1 MEDLPVN
8 SFAEPRVSEIPDEDN
23 LEMHY
28 GVSDIY
34 VQDVSLARLAKQTR
48 RLLSR
53 SLELEAL
60 RLRLDK
66 MRSRLPKIRNNV
78 NKFEV
83 LQEEQ
88 ERLDVLQEQCDR
100 RKQLIVER
108 SEQLHLKHQEQKNLL
123 NEMLTTQEQIEQ
135 ERKHLADLEWELD
148 LRRYKKCNQI
158 SKIFS
163 FDEVE
168 LQNSTKGFSIR
179 HIWIPKHTPTIIS
192 HMTDDSNTEKYISTA
207 LGHICLLV
215 TLLSKY
221 LNVSLLH
228 EMKFIASTSEVHDNM
243 NDLGN
248 ARRANAHIFK
258 LCHGPNTELMR
269 LRRALGMLIE
279 NILQLCRTRG
289 VTLDSDKTLKSLQPL
304 YLLLAKEAL
313 V

>member
-1 MEDLPVN
+1 
-8 SFAEPRVSEIPDEDN
+8 
-23 LEMHY
+23 MHY

-34 VQDVSLARLAKQTR
+34 VQDVSLAKLARQTR
-48 RLLSR
+48 RLLRR
-53 SLELEAL
+53 SLELGAL
-60 RLRLDK
+60 RMRLEK
-66 MRSRLPKIRNNV
+66 MRKRLPKIRNNV

-88 ERLDVLQEQCDR
+88 ERLDILQEQCDR
-100 RKQLIVER
+100 RKQVIIER
-108 SEQLHLKHQEQKNLL
+108 SEQLHRKHQEQKNLL
-123 NEMLTTQEQIEQ
+123 NEMMTTQEQIEQ

-168 LQNSTKGFSIR
+168 LQNQTKGFSIR

-215 TLLSKY
+215 NLLSKY

-228 EMKFIASTSEVHDNM
+228 EMKFVASSSEVHDNM
-243 NDLGN
+243 SDLGN

-258 LCHGPNTELMR
+258 LCHGPNTETMR
-269 LRRALGMLIE
+269 LNRALSMLIE
-279 NILQLCRTRG
+279 NILTLCRTRG
-289 VTLDSDKTLKSLQPL
+289 VSLDSNDTSKTLRSLQPL